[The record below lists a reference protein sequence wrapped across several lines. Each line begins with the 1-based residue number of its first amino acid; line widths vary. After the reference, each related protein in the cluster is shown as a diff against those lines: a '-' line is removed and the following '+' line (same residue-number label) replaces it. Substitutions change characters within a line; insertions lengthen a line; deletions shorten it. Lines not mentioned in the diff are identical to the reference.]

1 MNSPGDLM
9 LQMLTAYR
17 KFVEREG
24 HVVVVLYGDNLA
36 AVLEPDAPR
45 VQALI
50 KGIDEETDMSG
61 KKTEANGT

>member
-1 MNSPGDLM
+1 MTVKSPGDLM

-17 KFVEREG
+17 ELVKREG

-36 AVLEPDAPR
+36 AVLDPDAPR

-50 KGIDEETDMSG
+50 KGIDEETEDGGS
-61 KKTEANGT
+61 